1 MDDSKTKIW
10 SSINL
15 QKIPFHNKSKQQILL
30 EKQPKTKSL
39 EFRMKSE
46 GFWGLLMVTYG
57 GP

>member
-1 MDDSKTKIW
+1 MDDSKAKIW
-10 SSINL
+10 ISINL
-15 QKIPFHNKSKQQILL
+15 QKIFLYNKSKQPVLL